1 MFINVALFATYLAL
15 MFAAGWLFT
24 HRNDYQRWFHLLYG
38 FVFACL
44 MIGLFPAYPAMTLV
58 GYLLLLVCAGLQ
70 VATNFLMEILDKKE
84 LDIERGEDRK
94 AGRLIAQL

>member
-1 MFINVALFATYLAL
+1 
-15 MFAAGWLFT
+15 
-24 HRNDYQRWFHLLYG
+24 
-38 FVFACL
+38 
-44 MIGLFPAYPAMTLV
+44 MTLV